1 MDRREYNTCT
11 SFKTLIDFSFRH
23 KSGKKLN
30 LKNLT
35 HVYSIVIE
43 SCIGMNH
50 FKSEFKGDFK
60 SAFM

>member
-1 MDRREYNTCT
+1 MD
-11 SFKTLIDFSFRH
+11 IDINQG
-23 KSGKKLN
+23 KSSTW
-30 LKNLT
+30 KNLT